1 MFTMSE
7 LFDQAWSDVSS
18 ALIKYDDHRCAIL
31 YGVRMVKH
39 NDGSHELQSAYDGDY
54 YKALPTFMVDTML
67 REGWRRGAC
76 ILAIDRCDDLIE
88 KTSALLIKNVD
99 AGYWDKKMIE
109 RTETHIRHMN
119 EKRLNYLNQIQ
130 NV

>member
-18 ALIKYDDHRCAIL
+18 ALIRHDDCRCAIL
-31 YGVRMVKH
+31 YGIRMVKF
-39 NDGSHELQSAYDGDY
+39 NDGTYEIQAAYDGDY
-54 YKALPTFMVDTML
+54 YRPLPTHMADTML
-67 REGWRRGAC
+67 REGWRKGTC
-76 ILAIDRCDDLIE
+76 LLAIDRCDELID
-88 KTSALLIKNVD
+88 KTSALLNKNVV
-99 AGYWDKKMIE
+99 GGTWDRKMIE
-109 RTETHIRHMN
+109 RTETHIRHTN